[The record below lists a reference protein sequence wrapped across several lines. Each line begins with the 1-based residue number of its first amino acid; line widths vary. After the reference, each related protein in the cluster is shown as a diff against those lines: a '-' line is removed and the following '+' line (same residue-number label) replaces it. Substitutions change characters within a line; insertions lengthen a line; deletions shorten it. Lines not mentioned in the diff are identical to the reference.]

1 MKVGAIQSFF
11 KSAWDNS
18 CYADCIIKLAAKINH
33 VELTLQE
40 IGYAMD
46 KGIDKGYIRFN
57 QQNYSASDNFFVTNP
72 AEFLGVLTG
81 KKYTVEKVRGNY
93 VCGKN
98 ELEVDFM
105 VLSKA
110 NGEKNIGHF
119 VLPDWDP
126 IQNSNTRKNGF
137 IWTKRIFRE
146 ISR

>member
-11 KSAWDNS
+11 KSAWDSS
-18 CYADCIIKLAAKINH
+18 CYADCIIKLAAKING

-40 IGYAMD
+40 IGYALD
-46 KGIDKGYIRFN
+46 RGIDKGFIRFN
-57 QQNYSASDNFFVTNP
+57 QKDYGDPNNFYVLDP
-72 AEFLGVLTG
+72 AGFLACLTG
-81 KKYTVEKVRGNY
+81 KKFTVEKVRGNY
-93 VCGKN
+93 DCGKK
-98 ELEVDFM
+98 EHEVLFM

-137 IWTKRIFRE
+137 VWTKRIFRE
-146 ISR
+146 V